1 MTGGFLFL
9 IFSRWL
15 YLLCMNVDELINNY
29 FNLSIEEK
37 EDLLCVL
44 IRDYFRR
51 NLDNGYTVV
60 EIIQGVDDI
69 INYASSR
76 DDFEMSQAFKDIKDA
91 MSIAIKEMNIDV

>member
-1 MTGGFLFL
+1 MV
-9 IFSRWL
+9 IFID
-15 YLLCMNVDELINNY
+15 MNVDELINNY
-29 FNLSIEEK
+29 FKLSIEEK

-76 DDFEMSQAFKDIKDA
+76 EDYEMSQAFKDIKEA
-91 MSIAIKEMNIDV
+91 MAIAIKEMNLDV